1 MNQDDEMFLKIIIQD
16 EALALPRKTSKH
28 LFRRNGSWC
37 VVSQSSDEDLCF
49 LGALAEVGGVSDT
62 YEDDEMQFAASLF
75 FTGRVLR
82 FRVAAGMV
90 TQRLQ
95 AHAMARINKW
105 FV

>member
-1 MNQDDEMFLKIIIQD
+1 MKPWPCPAKHQNISSEEMGHDVLYHK
-16 EALALPRKTSKH
+16 
-28 LFRRNGSWC
+28 
-37 VVSQSSDEDLCF
+37 SSDEDLCF